1 MNENIDLTK
10 ILKDCPKGTKLYST
24 IHGEVVLNLVDDTD
38 INYPIVVKNNCS
50 KIRFTYDGRYYI
62 EYDGE
67 CVLFPSKEQRDWSKF
82 GVPLEKFD
90 YTNFKPFDK
99 VLVKVGKENCFY
111 WYSDFVNY
119 VDKNMGGVVVMSTD
133 EEVMV
138 IPYNEET
145 AHLVNTYNMPDKK
158 YRWWED

>member
-1 MNENIDLTK
+1 M
-10 ILKDCPKGTKLYST
+10 
-24 IHGEVVLNLVDDTD
+24 
-38 INYPIVVKNNCS
+38 
-50 KIRFTYDGRYYI
+50 
-62 EYDGE
+62 
-67 CVLFPSKEQRDWSKF
+67 LFPSKEQRDWSKF

-119 VDKNMGGVVVMSTD
+119 VDKNMGGVVVMSTN

-145 AHLVNTYNMPDKK
+145 THLVNTYNMPDKK

>member
-1 MNENIDLTK
+1 MLDLVEV
-10 ILKDCPKGTKLYST
+10 LKDCPAGTKLYST
-24 IHGEVVLNLVDDTD
+24 IHGEVTFNYVGNPNTD
-38 INYPIVVKNNCS
+38 YPIKVSCIDGETGYS
-50 KIRFTYDGRYYI
+50 HDGRYNNRYN
-62 EYDGE
+62 GE
-67 CVLFPSKEQRDWSKF
+67 CVLFPSKGQRDWSKF
-82 GVPLEKFD
+82 EISSEKFD

-111 WYSDFVNY
+111 WYPDFVSY

>member
-1 MNENIDLTK
+1 MLDLVE
-10 ILKDCPKGTKLYST
+10 ILKECPKGTKLYST
-24 IHGEVVLNLVDDTD
+24 IQGEVTLDHVDHNDAD
-38 INYPIVVKNNCS
+38 YPIVINC
-50 KIRFTYDGRYYI
+50 IHGLIGYTYDGRFDI
-62 EYDGE
+62 DCNGE